1 MALGSTLRA
10 ESIILINISLTDNH
24 TIHMLWLHLLSDLNS
39 GITQSRQIQRLANT
53 NFPQQ
58 AAGQQL
64 LRRSVGNNSA
74 ILENY
79 NSINTAEENILQ
91 PVFYYDNCFVCLL
104 MKHIYQIDSMR
115 TGLRIKI
122 CQRLI
127 K

>member
-10 ESIILINISLTDNH
+10 ESIILINTSLTDNH

-58 AAGQQL
+58 AARQQL
-64 LRRSVGNNSA
+64 LRRSVDNNSA

-79 NSINTAEENILQ
+79 NSNQHCGREHPPTG
-91 PVFYYDNCFVCLL
+91 VLL
-104 MKHIYQIDSMR
+104 
-115 TGLRIKI
+115 
-122 CQRLI
+122 
-127 K
+127 